1 MPVVAPPA
9 SKSRSVRGPR
19 ISLPPALGALA
30 GRLAAPLRRIPAS
43 LASVVLAVVL
53 VGGMTTQRETIV
65 RGIPEMAAVYRLV
78 GLPVNLRG
86 LELRNI
92 TSEIVREGEAR
103 VLVIEGEI
111 VNPQDRVLSVPL
123 LALQVAGEHREPLY
137 EWTSEPQRPK
147 LSPGDNLRFRARLV
161 SPPAEGREVLVRFV
175 SRVSETAHGQ
185 AASPPPA
192 VPGGSAKP

>member
-1 MPVVAPPA
+1 MV
-9 SKSRSVRGPR
+9 
-19 ISLPPALGALA
+19 LPPALSRLA
-30 GRLAAPLRRIPAS
+30 GWAAAPLRRVPPS
-43 LASVVLAVVL
+43 LASVVLAVL
-53 VGGMTTQRETIV
+53 VVGAMTTQREAIV
-65 RGIPEMAAVYRLV
+65 RGFPEMAAIYRLV

-123 LALQVAGEHREPLY
+123 LGLRVAGAQREPLY

-147 LSPGDNLRFRARLV
+147 LSPGDSLRFRARLV
-161 SPPAEGREVLVRFV
+161 SPPAEGREVLVRFT
-175 SRVSETAHGQ
+175 SRVSDAAMGSGLSTAP
-185 AASPPPA
+185 AATGDA
-192 VPGGSAKP
+192 TKP